1 MVHPSSWVNNVKPVT
16 RTFRCAVDMIKSI
29 SQIRGRSAALRG
41 AQVIRGVTKMP
52 LGDRD
57 DLSAQIRDYDTCF
70 EEFLKPSGNGQ
81 KLLQAILLR
90 EAFSRFALQRVAI
103 KQNAPTVILDVS
115 CGPGDY
121 SVAWTSQIAK
131 LLPKGVAFYCTD
143 YRDGISRETG
153 ETYAMTTAKKMQ
165 TASENGRLRLA
176 QAPVATDADL
186 FSGHDALMPPG
197 KTADIVHW
205 SHSGYHVR
213 DALGADRNDPGTI
226 EAGLRA
232 AVDKMWAALDQMGL
246 MVSVHETRD
255 NSDGVSSQIGPVSR
269 KYCGRLDDVPEQIA
283 ACIGQLGGF
292 VAAVNFVSP
301 LKLLGLNDAG
311 WARLKRP
318 AQWNR
323 LNELEARA
331 LRLLNFIAF
340 DFSDPAKSALETLA
354 EDGRLAA
361 YVDEYKSIVATN
373 GGYIVVKCAFQ
384 MISKSLQVARKLDD
398 IAFQLT
404 EKMHDFSEEMAAEM
418 RGS

>member
-1 MVHPSSWVNNVKPVT
+1 M
-16 RTFRCAVDMIKSI
+16 
-29 SQIRGRSAALRG
+29 QAA
-41 AQVIRGVTKMP
+41 A
-52 LGDRD
+52 
-57 DLSAQIRDYDTCF
+57 
-70 EEFLKPSGNGQ
+70 
-81 KLLQAILLR
+81 
-90 EAFSRFALQRVAI
+90 
-103 KQNAPTVILDVS
+103 
-115 CGPGDY
+115 
-121 SVAWTSQIAK
+121 
-131 LLPKGVAFYCTD
+131 
-143 YRDGISRETG
+143 
-153 ETYAMTTAKKMQ
+153 
-165 TASENGRLRLA
+165 ENGNLRLA

-186 FSGHDALMPPG
+186 FSGRDALMPSG

-213 DALGADRNDPGTI
+213 DALGAARNDPRAI
-226 EAGLRA
+226 EAGLHA

-283 ACIGQLGGF
+283 ARIGQLGGF

-301 LKLLGLNDAG
+301 LKFLGLDDAG

-323 LNELEARA
+323 LNEPEARA

-340 DFSDPAKSALETLA
+340 DFSDPAKAALENLA
-354 EDGRLAA
+354 EDRRLVA

-373 GGYIVVKCAFQ
+373 GSHIVVKCAFQ
-384 MISKSLQVARKLDD
+384 MISKSQQVAGKLDD

-404 EKMHDFSEEMAAEM
+404 EKMSDFSEEMATEM
-418 RGS
+418 RRS